1 MKYLSFDRRALACLR
16 IGIAALLMLDL
27 LIRVSD
33 LEAFYSD
40 TGVVPL
46 EMLFKYGWNSYYV
59 SVHTISGLWQVQ
71 LLLFLF
77 SFVCAFMLLIGYR
90 TQLFTVLCWFMLLS
104 LHNRNGFILQGGDD
118 LLRMVLFW
126 SIFIP
131 WGSRYSYDSL
141 HVHTEPYS
149 PVVPVGAATLA
160 YLIQVCY
167 LYTGS
172 ALLKGVE
179 WDTDFTALYY
189 TYSLDQ
195 IAYPLT
201 KQVYYYPDLLKV
213 LTKAAYYFELFVPA
227 LFFMPIAHSFFRAL
241 GVALIIIFHSM
252 NEMTLFIGLFPMIGI
267 VTSLGILPSFIFDK
281 LEGWLAVYKPRLANG
296 VMKIGKEV
304 KKIIRWKAPV
314 VLNYRWQQVQTATLV
329 FLMVFVFDWNFS
341 NLSFVK
347 SKLSD
352 NLRFIGYGLRLN
364 QNWGMF
370 APNVFKD
377 DGWYILKGTP
387 DKTEESFDLLNPH
400 RKLTMEKPAMVVKM
414 FKNDRWRKYYENLLF
429 SDHAFMRGYFCHYMK
444 RTWNKKN
451 PTQKICSLEVIYMK
465 EFTLPHYQH
474 SVPEKITLWICE
486 E

>member
-1 MKYLSFDRRALACLR
+1 MKYLSFDRRALASMR
-16 IGIAALLMLDL
+16 IGVAAVLMLDL
-27 LIRVSD
+27 LIRLSD

-59 SVHTISGLWQVQ
+59 SIHTISGLWQVQ

-77 SFVCAFMLLIGYR
+77 SFFCAAMLFIGYR
-90 TQLFTVLCWFMLLS
+90 TQLFTILCWFLLLS

-126 SIFIP
+126 AMFIP

-141 HVHTEPYS
+141 LIRIEPYN
-149 PVVPVGAATLA
+149 PVITAEAATMA

-201 KQVYYYPDLLKV
+201 KNIYYYPDALKA
-213 LTKAAYYFELFVPA
+213 LTRVAYYFELFVPV
-227 LFFMPIAHSFFRAL
+227 LFFMPVAHAFCRFL
-241 GVALIIIFHSM
+241 GVLLIIGFHCL
-252 NEMTLFIGLFPMIGI
+252 NEITLLIGLFPIIGI
-267 VTSLGILPSFIFDK
+267 VTALGILPSFVFDK
-281 LEGWLAVYKPRLANG
+281 LEKVLAGYKPKLVNLITTTG
-296 VMKIGKEV
+296 NKIKG
-304 KKIIRWKAPV
+304 IIRWKAPV
-314 VLNYRWQQVQTATLV
+314 VWNFRLQQVQTAVLI
-329 FLMVFVFDWNFS
+329 FLIVFVFDWNFS

-352 NLRFIGYGLRLN
+352 HLRFIGYGLRLN

-377 DGWYILKGTP
+377 DGWYVLKGTLE
-387 DKTEESFDLLNPH
+387 KSGVSFDLLNPH
-400 RKLTMEKPAMVVKM
+400 RKLTEGKPARVVQM

-429 SDHAFMRGYFCHYMK
+429 TEHAFMRGYFCNYKK
-444 RTWNKKN
+444 RVWNEKNAQKK
-451 PTQKICSLEVIYMK
+451 IRSLEVIYMK
-465 EFTLPHYQH
+465 EFTLPDYQR
-474 SVPEKITLWICE
+474 SVPEKVILWKCE